1 MEVPRRSRGDEL
13 LRPGDFSALR
23 ERLRRLAKVHDIAT
37 VVACAFDHRTRI
49 LPFIGP
55 DLRMA
60 PAGVRSIGAAMADCG
75 FEKTRIV
82 LQQWN
87 RNFVPAEMRLD
98 GRVPDLF
105 LVSSMSL
112 HATSA
117 KDLVASAAAIPPPH
131 RPLIVVGGARTVYQ
145 AWDEFRTRPDDPE
158 GADVAVTG
166 EEYVWLSLLEV
177 LLSERG
183 RDEPLRRTFLRARDR
198 GLLEAIPGLMYAR
211 GDGVAE
217 ELVDTGT
224 QRLLGDLD
232 ELPPA
237 VLGYRL
243 LEPPGRA
250 RTLAARALPAAL
262 VRKVSPISSLVL
274 TFGCKFRCPYCPIP
288 AYNQKQHRLKSP
300 ARIVEEFG
308 AIGREYGIGYFFGT
322 DDNFFNDH
330 ARTVEIAEALVRAMK
345 DGVLPPR
352 RRVRWGTEATV
363 HDTLQLKEHMPV
375 IRGAGLR
382 ALWMGVE
389 DLTATFVKK
398 GQSVDRTTEAFRLLR
413 RHGIHPMPMMMH
425 HDGQPLYTRGQPY
438 GLLNQAQILRDAGAV
453 SFQVLMMTPATG
465 SKLYE
470 EAFTKQLAIRAA
482 GGREVLPH
490 MTDANY
496 VIASG
501 EPKPWKKQMN
511 LLLVYAFFYNPLRF
525 LKAFLFPKSRL
536 YLADALA
543 QVHGMWGYAH
553 TIRRTLP
560 WLLRLWRGRIIRFTE
575 PPASPVPV
583 VQLGGCAGAPDGR
596 GRGGGKEEPEAVHDQ
611 TPPGSPAETLA

>member
-1 MEVPRRSRGDEL
+1 MELPRRSRGDEL
-13 LRPGDFSALR
+13 LKPGEFSALR
-23 ERLRRLAKVHDIAT
+23 ERLRRLAGVHDVAT
-37 VVACAFDHRTRI
+37 VVACAFDHRTRL
-49 LPFIGP
+49 LPFAGP

-87 RNFVPAEMRLD
+87 RNFVPAEMKLD

-112 HATSA
+112 HATRERELA
-117 KDLVASAAAIPPPH
+117 ASAASIPEPH
-131 RPLIVVGGARTVYQ
+131 RPLVVVGGARSVYQ
-145 AWDEFRTRPDDPE
+145 AWGAFRTGPEQPE
-158 GADVAVTG
+158 GADAAVTG
-166 EEYVWLSLLEV
+166 EEFVWLSLLEV
-177 LLSERG
+177 LLNERKPG
-183 RDEPLRRTFLRARDR
+183 EPLRHAFLRARDR
-198 GLLEAIPGLMYAR
+198 GLLEGIPGLVYAR

-232 ELPPA
+232 ELPSA

-243 LEPPGRA
+243 LEPPGRG
-250 RTLAARALPAAL
+250 RTLAPRALPADR
-262 VRKVSPISSLVL
+262 VGRFSPISSLVL

-288 AYNQKQHRLKSP
+288 AYNQRQNRRKSP
-300 ARIVEEFG
+300 ARIVEELG
-308 AIGREYGIGYFFGT
+308 AIDREYGIHYFFGT
-322 DDNFFNDH
+322 DDNFFDDH
-330 ARTVEIAEALVRAMK
+330 ARTVEIAEGISRAMT
-345 DGVLPPR
+345 DGRLPSR
-352 RRVRWGTEATV
+352 KRIRWGTEATV
-363 HDTLQLKEHMPV
+363 HDTLQLKEHIPL
-375 IRGAGLR
+375 IRSAGLR
-382 ALWMGVE
+382 AIWMGVE

-398 GQSVDRTTEAFRLLR
+398 GQSVDRTTEAFGLLR

-425 HDGQPLYTRGQPY
+425 HDGQPLYTPGKPY

-470 EAFTKQLAIRAA
+470 EAFTKELAFRSV
-482 GGREVLPH
+482 GGREVEPH

-501 EPKPWKKQMN
+501 EAKPWKKQLN
-511 LLLVYAFFYNPLRF
+511 LLLAYAFFYNPLRF
-525 LKAFLFPKSRL
+525 LKALAFPKSRL

-543 QVHGMWGYAH
+543 QLHGMWGLTK
-553 TIRRTLP
+553 TIRRTVP
-560 WLLRLWRGRIIRFTE
+560 WLLRLMGGRIVRFTE

-583 VQLGGCAGAPDGR
+583 RRLGGCAPAAADGR
-596 GRGGGKEEPEAVHDQ
+596 GRGGGKAHEEAEALRSA
-611 TPPGSPAETLA
+611 P

>member
-1 MEVPRRSRGDEL
+1 MELPRRDRGDEL
-13 LRPGDFSALR
+13 LKPGEFSALR
-23 ERLRRLAKVHDIAT
+23 ERLRRLAKVHDLAT
-37 VVACAFDHRTRI
+37 VVACAFDHRTRL

-112 HATSA
+112 HATRA
-117 KDLVASAAAIPPPH
+117 KELVASAASIPEPH
-131 RPLIVVGGARTVYQ
+131 RPLIVVGGARAVYQ
-145 AWDEFRTRPDDPE
+145 AWDAFRATPGDPE

-183 RDEPLRRTFLRARDR
+183 RDEPLRHVFLRARDR
-198 GLLEAIPGLMYAR
+198 GLLDGIPGLMYAR

-217 ELVDTGT
+217 ALVDTGT

-250 RTLAARALPAAL
+250 RTLATHALPAAQ
-262 VRKVSPISSLVL
+262 VRRHSPISSLVL

-300 ARIVEEFG
+300 ARIVEDFR

-330 ARTVEIAEALVRAMK
+330 ARTVEIAEALARAMK

-352 RRVRWGTEATV
+352 KRVRWGTEATV
-363 HDTLQLKEHMPV
+363 HDTIQLREHMPA
-375 IRGAGLR
+375 IRAAGLR

-398 GQSVDRTTEAFRLLR
+398 GQSVDRTTEAFGLLR

-425 HDGQPLYTRGQPY
+425 HDGQPLYTRGRPY

-470 EAFTKQLAIRAA
+470 EAFTKQLAIRSA
-482 GGREVLPH
+482 GGRDVEPH

-501 EPKPWKKQMN
+501 ERKPWKKQLN
-511 LLLVYAFFYNPLRF
+511 LLLAYGFFYNPLRF
-525 LKAFLFPKSRL
+525 LKALLFPKSRL

-543 QVHGMWGYAH
+543 QLHGMWGFTQ
-553 TIRRTLP
+553 TIRRTVP
-560 WLLRLWRGRIIRFTE
+560 WLFRLMGGRIARFTE

-583 VQLGGCAGAPDGR
+583 KRLGACAPPGDGR
-596 GRGGGKEEPEAVHDQ
+596 GLGGGKAEPAAVR
-611 TPPGSPAETLA
+611 G

>member
-1 MEVPRRSRGDEL
+1 MELPRRSRGDEL
-13 LRPGDFSALR
+13 LKPGEFSALL
-23 ERLRRLAKVHDIAT
+23 ERLRRLAPAHDLGT
-37 VVACAFDHRTRI
+37 VVACAFDHRTRL

-60 PAGVRSIGAAMADCG
+60 PAGARAIGAAMADCG
-75 FEKTRIV
+75 FAKTRIV

-87 RNFVPAEMRLD
+87 RGFVPALMKLE
-98 GRVPDLF
+98 GRIPDLF

-112 HATSA
+112 HATRA
-117 KDLVASAAAIPPPH
+117 KELVASAATIPEPH
-131 RPLIVVGGARTVYQ
+131 RPLIVVGGALSVYQ
-145 AWDEFRTRPDDPE
+145 AWGAFRTHERAPE

-166 EEYVWLSLLEV
+166 EEFVWMSLLEV
-177 LLSERG
+177 LLTER
-183 RDEPLRRTFLRARDR
+183 RPAEPLRQAFLRARDR
-198 GLLEAIPGLMYAR
+198 GLLESIPGLMYAR
-211 GDGVAE
+211 GGGVAE

-243 LEPPGRA
+243 LEPPGRG
-250 RTLAARALPAAL
+250 RTLASQALPASR
-262 VRKVSPISSLVL
+262 VGRHSPISSLVL

-288 AYNQKQHRLKSP
+288 AYNQRQNRRKSP
-300 ARIVEEFG
+300 ARIVEELG
-308 AIGREYGIGYFFGT
+308 AIGREYGIRYFFGT
-322 DDNFFNDH
+322 DDNFFDDH
-330 ARTVEIAEALVRAMK
+330 ARTFEVAEGISRAMR
-345 DGVLPPR
+345 DGVLPR
-352 RRVRWGTEATV
+352 RKLVRWGTEATV
-363 HDTLQLKEHMPV
+363 HDTLQLREHIPL
-375 IRGAGLR
+375 IRSAGLR
-382 ALWMGVE
+382 AIWMGVE

-398 GQSVDRTTEAFRLLR
+398 GQSVDRTTEAFALLR

-425 HDGQPLYTRGQPY
+425 HDGQPLYTRGRPY

-470 EAFTKQLAIRAA
+470 EAFTKRLAFRSVA
-482 GGREVLPH
+482 GKRVEPH

-501 EPKPWKKQMN
+501 EAKPWKKQLN
-511 LLLVYAFFYNPLRF
+511 LMLAYAFFYNPLRF
-525 LKAFLFPKSRL
+525 MKALVLPKSRL

-543 QVHGMWGYAH
+543 QLHGMWGL
-553 TIRRTLP
+553 TQTVRRTVP
-560 WLLRLWRGRIIRFTE
+560 WLLRLMGGRIERLTE

-583 VQLGGCAGAPDGR
+583 VKLGGCAPAPEGR
-596 GRGGGKEEPEAVHDQ
+596 GRGGGRSEHRAV
-611 TPPGSPAETLA
+611 GA

>member
-1 MEVPRRSRGDEL
+1 MELPRRSRGDEL
-13 LRPGDFSALR
+13 LKPGEFSALR
-23 ERLRRLAKVHDIAT
+23 ERLRRLAAVHDIAT
-37 VVACAFDHRTRI
+37 VVTCAFDHRTRL

-60 PAGVRSIGAAMADCG
+60 PAGVRAIGAAMADCG
-75 FEKTRIV
+75 FAKTRIV

-87 RNFVPAEMRLD
+87 RNFAPAEMRLD

-112 HATSA
+112 HATRA
-117 KDLVASAAAIPPPH
+117 KELVASAASIPPPH
-131 RPLIVVGGARTVYQ
+131 RPLIVVGGARAVYQ
-145 AWDEFRTRPDDPE
+145 PWGAFRARPDDPE
-158 GADVAVTG
+158 GADVAITG
-166 EEYVWLSLLEV
+166 EEYPWLSLLEV
-177 LLSERG
+177 LLTERG
-183 RDEPLRRTFLRARDR
+183 PLEPLREAFLRARDR
-198 GLLEAIPGLMYAR
+198 GLLDGIPGLMYAR
-211 GDGVAE
+211 GDRVAE

-237 VLGYRL
+237 TLGYRL

-250 RTLAARALPAAL
+250 RTLAAHALPARL
-262 VRKVSPISSLVL
+262 VRRKSPIASLVL

-288 AYNQKQHRLKSP
+288 AYNQRQNRRKSP

-308 AIGREYGIGYFFGT
+308 ALGREYGIGYFFGT
-322 DDNFFNDH
+322 DDNFFDDH
-330 ARTVEIAEALVRAMK
+330 ARTVEVAEAMSRAMR

-352 RRVRWGTEATV
+352 KRVRWGTEATV
-363 HDTLQLKEHMPV
+363 HDTLKLKEQIPL
-375 IRGAGLR
+375 IRAAGLR
-382 ALWMGVE
+382 AIWMGVE

-398 GQSVDRTTEAFRLLR
+398 GQSVDRTTEAFGLLR

-425 HDGQPLYTRGQPY
+425 HDGQPLWTPGRPY

-470 EAFTKQLAIRAA
+470 EAFTKRLAFRSV
-482 GGREVLPH
+482 GGRDVEPH

-501 EPKPWKKQMN
+501 EAKPWKKQLN
-511 LLLVYAFFYNPLRF
+511 LMLAYAFFYNPLRF
-525 LKAFLFPKSRL
+525 LKALVFPKSRL

-543 QVHGMWGYAH
+543 QMHGMWGL
-553 TIRRTLP
+553 TQTVRRTVP
-560 WLLRLWRGRIIRFTE
+560 WLLRLIGGRIARFSE

-583 VQLGGCAGAPDGR
+583 VRLGASSAEGR
-596 GRGGGKEEPEAVHDQ
+596 GPGGGKAPAGGLREQ
-611 TPPGSPAETLA
+611 TPPPGSPAEALT

>member
-1 MEVPRRSRGDEL
+1 
-13 LRPGDFSALR
+13 
-23 ERLRRLAKVHDIAT
+23 
-37 VVACAFDHRTRI
+37 
-49 LPFIGP
+49 
-55 DLRMA
+55 
-60 PAGVRSIGAAMADCG
+60 
-75 FEKTRIV
+75 
-82 LQQWN
+82 
-87 RNFVPAEMRLD
+87 
-98 GRVPDLF
+98 
-105 LVSSMSL
+105 
-112 HATSA
+112 
-117 KDLVASAAAIPPPH
+117 
-131 RPLIVVGGARTVYQ
+131 
-145 AWDEFRTRPDDPE
+145 
-158 GADVAVTG
+158 
-166 EEYVWLSLLEV
+166 V

-183 RDEPLRRTFLRARDR
+183 PNEPLRQTFLRARDR

-232 ELPPA
+232 ELPSA
-237 VLGYRL
+237 ALGYRL

-250 RTLAARALPAAL
+250 RTLAPRPLPAGE
-262 VRKVSPISSLVL
+262 VRRHSPISSLVL

-288 AYNQKQHRLKSP
+288 AYNQKQHRRKSP
-300 ARIVEEFG
+300 ARIVEDFA

-330 ARTVEIAEALVRAMK
+330 ARTVEIAEALARAMK
-345 DGVLPPR
+345 DGVLPSR
-352 RRVRWGTEATV
+352 KRVRWGTEATV
-363 HDTLQLKEHMPV
+363 HDTLQLKEQMPV
-375 IRGAGLR
+375 IRAAGLR

-398 GQSVDRTTEAFRLLR
+398 GQSVDRTTEAFALLR

-425 HDGQPLYTRGQPY
+425 HDGQPLWTRGRPY

-470 EAFTKQLAIRAA
+470 EAFTKELAIRSAD
-482 GGREVLPH
+482 GRDVEPH

-501 EPKPWKKQMN
+501 EAKPWKKQMN
-511 LLLVYAFFYNPLRF
+511 LLLVYAFFYNPLR
-525 LKAFLFPKSRL
+525 LVKALFFPKSRL

-543 QVHGMWGYAH
+543 QLHGMWGYTQ
-553 TIRRTLP
+553 TIRRTVP
-560 WLLRLWRGRIIRFTE
+560 WLLRLWRGKIVRFTE

-583 VQLGGCAGAPDGR
+583 VRLGGCASAVDER
-596 GRGGGKEEPEAVHDQ
+596 GHGGERTRVEALR
-611 TPPGSPAETLA
+611 S